1 MILHHMWDWN
11 TVINGLISSNE
22 CSTLTLPCMWN
33 KAWVKRLLK
42 IQKQWKFWFPM
53 EFALL
58 FLFLVTFGFRSN
70 RIWTVFSLPFM
81 LRFSWNF
88 QRILPREGGYR
99 ILNCILIILNALF
112 RKVTLLS
119 YRLGML
125 FSVCTKR

>member
-22 CSTLTLPCMWN
+22 CMWN

-42 IQKQWKFWFPM
+42 KQKQWKFCFPM

-70 RIWTVFSLPFM
+70 RIWTLFSLPFM

-99 ILNCILIILNALF
+99 ILNCILIIFNALF

-119 YRLGML
+119 DRLGIL
-125 FSVCTKR
+125 LSVYIHFYLGLCYQ